1 MLLNGVQSTMERINV
16 QRIFNVIPSNRLG
29 LVGETILASGD
40 RDSEEMRRRFYGHK
54 FYRRKNVW
62 LETGRRDEINHFTFS
77 PGAPHINMAALPVPP
92 ARVPQCNFPSIFDY
106 RLLAMISAHFHFT
119 I

>member
-1 MLLNGVQSTMERINV
+1 MK
-16 QRIFNVIPSNRLG
+16 
-29 LVGETILASGD
+29 SGD
-40 RDSEEMRRRFYGHK
+40 RGGGEMRRRFYGRK
-54 FYRRKNVW
+54 FYRHKNVW
-62 LETGRRDEINHFTFS
+62 TETGRRDEINHFTFS
-77 PGAPHINMAALPVPP
+77 PGTPHVNTAALPVPP